1 MIDNKRFKTML
12 EYLKKGRH
20 IRNQQEFSEIVNSD
34 KATVSQIVNNRIS
47 IPNIMF
53 GNIEQAFPFISIQ
66 WLKTGE
72 GEMIKNGVSQ
82 TSHGDNSP
90 NINGNANHLISTPT
104 LLEKALD
111 EISEMRKA
119 LTDALVVNQ
128 RHTDQL
134 LSILENL
141 TK

>member
-1 MIDNKRFKTML
+1 MIDNERFKTML

-90 NINGNANHLISTPT
+90 NINGNANHLISTHT

-128 RHTDQL
+128 RQTDQL

>member
-1 MIDNKRFKTML
+1 ML

-53 GNIEQAFPFISIQ
+53 RNIEQAFPFISIQ

>member
-1 MIDNKRFKTML
+1 MIDNERFKTML

-72 GEMIKNGVSQ
+72 GEMVKNGVSQ

-128 RHTDQL
+128 RQTAQL